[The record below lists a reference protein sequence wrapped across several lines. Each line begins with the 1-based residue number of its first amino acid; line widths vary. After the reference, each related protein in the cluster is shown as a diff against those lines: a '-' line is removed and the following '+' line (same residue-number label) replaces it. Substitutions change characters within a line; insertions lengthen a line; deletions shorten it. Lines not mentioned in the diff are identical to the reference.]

1 MRSKICFVIIILFFA
16 GLLGCESRGF
26 KAEREMWQA
35 NKLAQ
40 VVYKNPKGTPSF
52 QLTQAQDAYRAI
64 IKKYPNS
71 LFAFQAQFSI
81 GRLYLAKGEFVKA
94 RQEYKKLILDCDKK
108 GNLCAEAIFAIGNSY
123 EAEGKWDEAYAG
135 YKKIMQDFPFSSK
148 SLDLP
153 IYILRH
159 YKRVNDVT
167 AVKRSVDEAVSYYI
181 GLKSKVEEQKGS
193 YVLQTLV
200 VRSYIEG
207 RQWQDALDSLD
218 KLIRDYPKNNI
229 EEALWIKALIYST
242 KLNDKVKAK
251 EELQKIVKEYPNSKL
266 AKQVEAIIKKL
277 EAAR

>member
-1 MRSKICFVIIILFFA
+1 
-16 GLLGCESRGF
+16 
-26 KAEREMWQA
+26 MWQA

-81 GRLYLAKGEFVKA
+81 GHLFLAKGEFVKA
-94 RQEYKKLILDCDKK
+94 RDEYKKLISDCKKK
-108 GNLCAEAIFAIGNSY
+108 GNLCVEAMFAVGNSY
-123 EAEGKWDEAYAG
+123 EAEGKWDEANVH

-159 YKRVNDVT
+159 YKNVNDAA
-167 AVKRSVDEAVSYYI
+167 AVKSSVDEAVSFYI
-181 GLKSKVEEQKGS
+181 GLKSKAKEQKAG
-193 YVLQTLV
+193 YALQTLV

-207 RQWQDALDSLD
+207 GQWQDALDNLD
-218 KLIRDYPKNNI
+218 KLIRDYPEGNAA
-229 EEALWIKALIYST
+229 ETLWIKALIYAT

-251 EELQKIVKEYPNSKL
+251 EELQKIIKENPDPKL
-266 AKQVEAIIKKL
+266 TKQIDTIIKKL

>member
-1 MRSKICFVIIILFFA
+1 MRFVIIVLFLA

-40 VVYKNPKGTPSF
+40 AIYKNPKGTPSF
-52 QLTQAQDAYRAI
+52 QLTQSQDAFRVI

-71 LFAFQAQFSI
+71 LFAIQAQFSI
-81 GRLYLAKGEFVKA
+81 GRLFLAKGEFVKA
-94 RQEYKKLILDCDKK
+94 REEYKKLISDCGKK
-108 GNLCAEAIFAIGNSY
+108 GNLCAEAIFATGNSF
-123 EAEGKWDEAYAG
+123 ELEGKWDEAYAN
-135 YKKIMQDFPFSSK
+135 YKKIMQDFPFSSR

-153 IYILRH
+153 IYIIRH
-159 YKRVNDVT
+159 YKRANDEK

-193 YVLQTLV
+193 YMLQTLV

-207 RQWQDALDSLD
+207 RQWQDALDNLD
-218 KLIRDYPKNNI
+218 KLIRDYPENNI
-229 EEALWIKALIYST
+229 GEALWIKALIYST

-251 EELQKIVKEYPNSKL
+251 EELQKIIKEYPNSKL
-266 AKQVEAIIKKL
+266 ANQVKAIIKKL